1 MESTHIIDFKMSA
14 YEKELL
20 LDDDCDDT
28 SSGVASHY
36 EVAHYMKPSSR
47 QWWTWTILV
56 QVVLITVYTAVS
68 YAVIRHKAGPESDA
82 DIHGKS
88 NYLTLLLMLGLH
100 VFHILKGNSFCG
112 LGCAVHVPPVR
123 QLCQ

>member
-1 MESTHIIDFKMSA
+1 MSA

-20 LDDDCDDT
+20 LEDDRDDA

-36 EVAHYMKPSSR
+36 EVANYVKPSSR
-47 QWWTWTILV
+47 RWWIWAILV

-68 YAVIRHKAGPESDA
+68 YAVIRHIAGPESDA

-88 NYLTLLLMLGLH
+88 DYLALDLVTGIYFPH
-100 VFHILKGNSFCG
+100 VCHILKGNSFRG
-112 LGCAVHVPPVR
+112 LGCAVHVPA
-123 QLCQ
+123 L

>member
-1 MESTHIIDFKMSA
+1 MSA

-20 LDDDCDDT
+20 LEDDRDDA

-36 EVAHYMKPSSR
+36 EVANYVKPSSR
-47 QWWTWTILV
+47 RWWIWAILI

-68 YAVIRHKAGPESDA
+68 FAVIRHNSGPESDA

-88 NYLTLLLMLGLH
+88 NFLAL
-100 VFHILKGNSFCG
+100 
-112 LGCAVHVPPVR
+112 VPVIGI
-123 QLCQ
+123 